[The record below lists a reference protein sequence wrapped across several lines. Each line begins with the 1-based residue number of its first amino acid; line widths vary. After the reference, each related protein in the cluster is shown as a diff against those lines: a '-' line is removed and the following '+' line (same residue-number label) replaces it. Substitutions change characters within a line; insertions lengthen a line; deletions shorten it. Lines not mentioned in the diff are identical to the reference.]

1 MSTREVG
8 REREG
13 EHWGKVTKM
22 NTPGVSYCFLG
33 TVGILT
39 LVCSLSW
46 AEGTWD
52 WLNIYIYLV
61 VFSAISW
68 LSFGE
73 CDVIMSWGGIQALKN
88 TSLIRLTLPPPQNQ
102 TFLSRHWHWQ
112 RHFSPHFGPR
122 LTSLDLDVLS
132 SYVWAGRQQWWWSV
146 RGQWQWQLWVRGMV
160 SVWRW
165 HGEGGSGPGDTLW
178 SFILPASCRGGN
190 HRQLV

>member
-73 CDVIMSWGGIQALKN
+73 CDVIMSWGGGIQALKN

-102 TFLSRHWHWQ
+102 TFLSRHWHWHLTLTKAFLPSLWTQ
-112 RHFSPHFGPR
+112 ANISGSRRLVQLRVGWKAAVVVKRQGTMAVTAVGERHGIRVKVTWRRR
-122 LTSLDLDVLS
+122 L
-132 SYVWAGRQQWWWSV
+132 
-146 RGQWQWQLWVRGMV
+146 
-160 SVWRW
+160 
-165 HGEGGSGPGDTLW
+165 GPGRYAV
-178 SFILPASCRGGN
+178 ILHPAS
-190 HRQLV
+190 